1 MTGSQ
6 ADAEA
11 RADAVERARGLTHQ
25 ANKLR
30 AEGKWEEA
38 LSVCFQACEA
48 DPQEPTAAYNLGVM
62 LSKMGRLAEAE
73 KLIRCTL
80 MLAPGTAMATHSL
93 AHILLAQGRYRE
105 AWPLYEAR
113 VHMPELKT
121 GFPTGFDFPRWRG
134 EPLAGKR
141 LTVFPEQGLGDQ
153 IQLARFLPPLIEQAA
168 AVTLLTLPPLE
179 RLFRHN
185 FPQAEVIVATGEV
198 EFPDP
203 DYWTTQFDILSAIDV
218 ALEDIPTAPYLR
230 APGTWPALGDGF
242 KIGLKT
248 IGNPNYINDATRSL
262 PPDLADRLRAGLPGA
277 VISLEPADSGARD
290 MADTAAI
297 IDRLD
302 MVVTVDTSVG
312 HLAGAMGKPCLLLVP
327 GFSPDWRWMEARTD
341 SPWYPNHS
349 LYRGTLEGDWRPA
362 VERLIGDAHRI
373 VRTLT
378 ARAEV
383 NRAIELRDSG
393 TPQAALAASERAVAA
408 DPDDA
413 RAVQTHGVILSSLGR
428 VAEGEALL
436 RDFLDRNPDHAESRL
451 ALALNL
457 LGQGRYREAWP
468 YHEARLATAG
478 FDPRVPRDFPFP
490 RWQGEDLKGRRI
502 AIFPEQGLGDQIQFV
517 RFVPELLRR
526 GAKVTLFTR
535 PALARLFGQSLPGV
549 DIVPTVGKAEFPD
562 PDYWATLI
570 DLPARLELGLEDIP
584 NAAYLNWPEQRAAE
598 GPAPRIGVKLSGNP
612 LHRNDA
618 WRTLKPDVAAQLRQQ
633 LPGTLVSLEPE
644 DSGARDFADTA
655 AIIAGLDLVISVD
668 TAVAHLAGAMGKRC
682 LLLVSGFDPDW
693 RWMRERAD
701 SPWYPGH
708 RLFRST
714 PEGDWSA
721 AIEQLTALVA
731 KEFGQPKAEA
741 LMAQAEA
748 LRVAGDP
755 MGAFSAVEQAVGVAP
770 DNVNAAYMRAVFL
783 THFGRLAEAEAEL
796 RRVLEVAPDLA
807 NPRHALGL
815 NLLAQG
821 RYREG
826 WPLYQARAERTGLN
840 DAVPHDLPY
849 PRWQGESLKGKR
861 IVLFPEQGFGDQ
873 IQFVR
878 FVPRLLAKGAEVTL
892 LAPPPLANLFRHNFP
907 TANVVTAEGP
917 VDFPDPDY
925 WATLADLPARFDV
938 QPDQLWEDA
947 YLNAL
952 DALPE
957 ATSGAFRIGVMGQGN
972 PAYGGD
978 IYRSLPRGMA
988 EKLAK
993 ELPSEVID
1001 LSPEMTGAK
1010 DFADTAA
1017 VVATLDLVVSVDT
1030 AVAHLAGAMGKTCL
1044 LMLNGFATDWRWM
1057 RDRSTS
1063 PWYRHHLLYRTEL
1076 DSGWE
1081 PVVERVLCEARNA
1094 SRSALPHTRR
1104 FGALRADGRY
1114 SEALAAGRK
1123 ALAVE
1128 PNGLSVIHN
1137 LARLLGDLGRLQEA
1151 EALQRRALALSQEDV
1166 YRYGLGYNL
1175 LSQGRYAE
1183 GWPLY
1188 ESRARIPKLRAGF
1201 PQGVKFPRWQG
1212 EDIANKRVAVFP
1224 EQGLGDQLQF
1234 ARLLPQLRNRCA
1246 GIVLLTPLSLARLF
1260 ETAFPDMDVVEAAGT
1275 ASFPRCD
1282 VWTTSVELARLL
1294 DLRIENIPDPHY
1306 LHLSGEGK
1314 SKGRLRIG
1322 FMGKGNPAYIHDAH
1336 RSLPRDAVERLRA
1349 GLPGEVIDLDPVASG
1364 AKDFMDTAHIM
1375 ADLDLVVSVDTSVGH
1390 LAGVMGKPCA
1400 LLING
1405 FATDWR
1411 WLRDRSDSPWYP
1423 GHRLFRGGVDGNWDL
1438 AIADLLAHV
1447 GAFAAQA
1454 AGLPS

>member
-1 MTGSQ
+1 MTESQ
-6 ADAEA
+6 ADADA
-11 RADAVERARGLTHQ
+11 RAEAAERARRLTLQ

-38 LSVCFQACEA
+38 LAVCFEAYEA
-48 DPQEPTAAYNLGVM
+48 DPNAPAAAYNLGVM

-73 KLIRCTL
+73 KLIRHTL
-80 MLAPGTAMATHSL
+80 TLAPGAPTVTHSL

-113 VHMPELKT
+113 VHMPELRT

-141 LTVFPEQGLGDQ
+141 LTIFPEQGLGDQ

-185 FPQAEVIVATGEV
+185 FPGAEVVVATGEV

-203 DYWTTQFDILSAIDV
+203 DYWTTQFDILSAIDL
-218 ALEDIPTAPYLR
+218 ALEDIPTEPYLR
-230 APGTWPALGDGF
+230 APETWPPLGEGF

-248 IGNPNYINDATRSL
+248 IGNPAYINDATRSL
-262 PPDLADRLRAGLPGA
+262 PPELADRLRTTLPGI
-277 VISLEPADSGARD
+277 VTSLEPKDSGARD

-297 IDRLD
+297 IDQLD

-349 LYRGTLEGDWRPA
+349 LYRGTSAGDWQPA
-362 VERLIGDAHRI
+362 VERLIGDAQYI

-383 NRAIELRDSG
+383 NEAIALRDSG
-393 TPQAALAASERAVAA
+393 APEAALAASRRAVVAN
-408 DPDDA
+408 PDDA
-413 RAVQTHGVILSSLGR
+413 RALQTHGVILSSLGR
-428 VAEGEALL
+428 VAESEALL
-436 RDFLDRNPDHAESRL
+436 RAFLARQPDHHESRL

-468 YHEARLATAG
+468 YHEARFETASL
-478 FDPRVPRDFPFP
+478 DPHVPRNFPFP
-490 RWQGEDLKGRRI
+490 RWQGEDLNGKRI

-526 GAKVTLFTR
+526 GAQVTLFTQ
-535 PALARLFGQSLPGV
+535 PALVRIFALSLPGV

-562 PDYWATLI
+562 PDFWATLI
-570 DLPARLELGLEDIP
+570 DLPARLGLGLAEIP
-584 NAAYLNWPEQRAAE
+584 NAAYLHWPERRASE
-598 GPAPRIGVKLSGNP
+598 GAAPKIGLKLSGNP
-612 LHRNDA
+612 QHRNDA
-618 WRTLKPDVAAQLRQQ
+618 WRTLKPDVAAQLRQR
-633 LPGTLVSLEPE
+633 LPGTQVSLEPE

-655 AIIAGLDLVISVD
+655 AIISGLDLVISVD
-668 TAVAHLAGAMGKRC
+668 TAVAHLAGAMGKPC

-693 RWMRERAD
+693 RWMRDRTD

-714 PEGDWSA
+714 PEGDWTA
-721 AIEQLTALVA
+721 AIAQLADTVA
-731 KEFGQPKAEA
+731 KEFGQPKVEA

-748 LRVAGDP
+748 LRAAGDP
-755 MGAFSAVEQAVGVAP
+755 AGAFAAVEQAVGADP
-770 DNVNAAYMRAVFL
+770 DNVNAAYMRAIFL
-783 THFGRLAEAEAEL
+783 TNFGRLAEAEAEL
-796 RRVLEVAPDLA
+796 ARVLKVAPDLA

-821 RYREG
+821 RYHEG
-826 WPLYQARAERTGLN
+826 WPLYQARAERTGLS
-840 DAVPHDLPY
+840 DAVPRDLPY
-849 PRWQGESLKGKR
+849 PRWQGEDLRGKR
-861 IVLFPEQGFGDQ
+861 IAIFPEQGFGDQ

-878 FVPRLLAKGAEVTL
+878 FIPRLLAMDAKVTL
-892 LAPPPLANLFRHNFP
+892 LVPPPLASLFDHNFP
-907 TANVVTAEGP
+907 TVDVRTAEGS

-938 QPDQLWEDA
+938 QPDQLWEEA
-947 YLNAL
+947 YLKAPK
-952 DALPE
+952 ALPE
-957 ATSGAFRIGVMGQGN
+957 ATSGAFRIGLMTRGN

-978 IYRSLPRGMA
+978 IYRSLPPALA
-988 EKLAK
+988 ERLAK
-993 ELPSEVID
+993 KLPGEVID
-1001 LSPEMTGAK
+1001 LSPEKTGATN
-1010 DFADTAA
+1010 FAETAA
-1017 VVATLDLVVSVDT
+1017 IVATLDLVVSVDT

-1057 RDRSTS
+1057 RGRSVS
-1063 PWYRHHLLYRTEL
+1063 PWYPHHLLYRAEL
-1076 DSGWE
+1076 GSGWE
-1081 PVVERVLCEARNA
+1081 PIVEYILVETRNA
-1094 SRSALPHTRR
+1094 SRSALPYIRR
-1104 FGALRADGRY
+1104 FGALRAEGRY
-1114 SEALAAGRK
+1114 SEALAVGRK
-1123 ALAVE
+1123 ALTIE
-1128 PNGLSVIHN
+1128 PRQLSVMHN
-1137 LARLLGDLGRLQEA
+1137 LARLLGDLGRLKEA
-1151 EALQRRALALSQEDV
+1151 ETLQRRALTISQGDA
-1166 YRYGLGYNL
+1166 YRYALGYNL

-1188 ESRARIPKLRAGF
+1188 ESRARIPALRAGF

-1212 EDIANKRVAVFP
+1212 EDIANKRIAIFP
-1224 EQGLGDQLQF
+1224 EQGFGDQLQF
-1234 ARLLPQLRNRCA
+1234 ARLLPRLREHCA
-1246 GIVLLTPLSLARLF
+1246 DVVLLAPPPLLRLF
-1260 ETAFPDMDVVEAAGT
+1260 ATAFPGVDVVAAAG
-1275 ASFPRCD
+1275 AANFRRCD
-1282 VWTTSVELARLL
+1282 VWTTFVELARLL
-1294 DLRIENIPDPHY
+1294 DLRLENMPDPHY
-1306 LHLSGEGK
+1306 LHLPSRP
-1314 SKGRLRIG
+1314 SPDGRLRIG
-1322 FMGKGNPAYIHDAH
+1322 FMGKGNPIYIHDAH
-1336 RSLPRDAVERLRA
+1336 RSLPRDAAERLRT
-1349 GLPGEVIDLDPVASG
+1349 GLTGEVIDLDPAVSG
-1364 AKDFMDTAHIM
+1364 AKDFLDTAYLM

-1390 LAGVMGKPCA
+1390 LAGVMGKPCY

-1411 WLRDRSDSPWYP
+1411 WLRGRSDSPWYP
-1423 GHRLFRGGVDGNWDL
+1423 RHRLFRGGIDGNWDG
-1438 AIADLLAHV
+1438 AIADLLAQV
-1447 GAFAAQA
+1447 DALAGQA
-1454 AGLPS
+1454 AALPS

>member
-1 MTGSQ
+1 MVKIS
-6 ADAEA
+6 ADAK
-11 RADAVERARGLTHQ
+11 ADAGAVERARTLTLR
-25 ANKLR
+25 ANALR

-38 LSVCFQACEA
+38 LAVCFEAYEA
-48 DPQEPTAAYNLGVM
+48 DPNSPAAAYNLGVL
-62 LSKMGRLAEAE
+62 LSKMGQLAEAE
-73 KLIRCTL
+73 ELIRRTL
-80 MLAPGTAMATHSL
+80 RLAPDAAMATHSL

-105 AWPLYEAR
+105 AWPLYEVR

-141 LTVFPEQGLGDQ
+141 LTIFPEQGLGDQ

-185 FPQAEVIVATGEV
+185 FPGAEVIVATGEV
-198 EFPDP
+198 HFPDP
-203 DYWTTQFDILSAIDV
+203 DYWTTQFDILSAIDLP
-218 ALEDIPTAPYLR
+218 LEDVPAAPYLR
-230 APGTWPALGDGF
+230 APGAWPSLGHGF

-248 IGNPNYINDATRSL
+248 VGNPNYVSDATRSL
-262 PPDLADRLRAGLPGA
+262 PPELADRLRAELPGS
-277 VISLEPADSGARD
+277 VISLEPKDSGARD
-290 MADTAAI
+290 MADTAAM
-297 IDRLD
+297 IDQLD

-327 GFSPDWRWMEARTD
+327 GFGPDWRWMEARTD

-349 LYRGTLEGDWRPA
+349 LYRGTPSGDWTPA
-362 VERLIGDAHRI
+362 VERLIADAQRI

-383 NRAIELRDSG
+383 NSAIQLRDSG
-393 TPQAALAASERAVAA
+393 APEAALAASARAVAA
-408 DPDDA
+408 NPDDA

-436 RDFLDRNPDHAESRL
+436 RNFLARNPDHAESRL

-468 YHEARLATAG
+468 YHEARFETAG

-490 RWQGEDLKGRRI
+490 RWQGEYPKDKRI

-526 GAKVTLFTR
+526 GAQVTLFTQ
-535 PALARLFGQSLPGV
+535 PALIRIFAHSLPGV
-549 DIVPTVGKAEFPD
+549 DIIPTVGKAEFPD

-570 DLPARLELGLEDIP
+570 DLPARLALDLEHIP
-584 NAAYLNWPEQRAAE
+584 DAAYLRWPEQRAIE
-598 GPAPRIGVKLSGNP
+598 GVGPKIGLKLSGNP
-612 LHRNDA
+612 QHRNDA

-644 DSGARDFADTA
+644 DTGVRDFADTA
-655 AIIAGLDLVISVD
+655 AIIAGLDLVVSVD
-668 TAVAHLAGAMGKRC
+668 TAVAHLAGAMGKPC

-693 RWMRERAD
+693 RWMRERTD
-701 SPWYPGH
+701 SPWYPRH

-721 AIEQLTALVA
+721 AIAQLGDAVEREL
-731 KEFGQPKAEA
+731 GQSKVET

-748 LRVAGDP
+748 LRAAGEP
-755 MGAFSAVEQAVGVAP
+755 NQAFAAVEQAVAADP
-770 DNVNAAYMRAVFL
+770 NNVNAAYMRGVFL
-783 THFGRLAEAEAEL
+783 TNFGRLAEAESAL
-796 RRVLEVAPDLA
+796 RRVLDAAPDFP
-807 NPRHALGL
+807 NPKHALGL

-821 RYREG
+821 RYSEG
-826 WPLYQARAERTGLN
+826 WPFYQARAERMGLN
-840 DAVPHDLPY
+840 DGVPRNLPY
-849 PRWQGESLKGKR
+849 PRWQGENLNGKR
-861 IVLFPEQGFGDQ
+861 IATFPEQGFGDQ

-878 FVPRLLAKGAEVTL
+878 FVPRLLAMGAKVTL
-892 LAPPPLANLFRHNFP
+892 LAPPPLASLFRHNFP
-907 TANVVTAEGP
+907 TADVVTAEGS

-947 YLNAL
+947 YLTAL
-952 DALPE
+952 ETLPE
-957 ATSGAFRIGVMGQGN
+957 VTGARFRIGLMARGN

-978 IYRSLPRGMA
+978 IYRSLPRSLA
-988 EKLAK
+988 ERLAK
-993 ELPSEVID
+993 ELPGEVID
-1001 LSPEMTGAK
+1001 LSPEKTGAT
-1010 DFADTAA
+1010 DFAATAA
-1017 VVATLDLVVSVDT
+1017 IVATLDLVVSVDT

-1057 RDRSTS
+1057 RDRSAT
-1063 PWYRHHLLYRTEL
+1063 PWYRHHLLYRTEPG
-1076 DSGWE
+1076 SGWE
-1081 PVVERVLCEARNA
+1081 SVVKRVLQEARNA
-1094 SRSALPHTRR
+1094 SRSALPHIRR
-1104 FGALRADGRY
+1104 FGAFRAERRY

-1128 PNGLSVIHN
+1128 PKQLSVIHN
-1137 LARLLGDLGRLQEA
+1137 LARLLNDLGRSKEA
-1151 EALQRRALALSQEDV
+1151 EALQRRALALSQDDV

-1188 ESRARIPKLRAGF
+1188 ESRTRIPVLRAGF

-1234 ARLLPQLRNRCA
+1234 ARLLPQLRERCA
-1246 GIVLLTPLSLARLF
+1246 GIVLLTPLALVRLF
-1260 ETAFPDMDVVEAAGT
+1260 EAAFPDMDVVEATGT

-1282 VWTTSVELARLL
+1282 VWTTSIELARLL

-1306 LHLSGEGK
+1306 LHLPGEGK
-1314 SKGRLRIG
+1314 SAGRLRIG
-1322 FMGKGNPAYIHDAH
+1322 FMGKGNAAYIHDAH
-1336 RSLPRDAVERLRA
+1336 RSLPGDAAERLRA
-1349 GLPGEVIDLDPVASG
+1349 GLPGEVIDLDPAASG
-1364 AKDFMDTAHIM
+1364 ARDFMDTAHIM

-1390 LAGVMGKPCA
+1390 LAGVMGKPCY
-1400 LLING
+1400 LLVSG

-1423 GHRLFRGGVDGNWDL
+1423 LHRLFRGGLDGNWEA

-1447 GAFAAQA
+1447 DALAAQA
-1454 AGLPS
+1454 AALP

>member
-1 MTGSQ
+1 MT
-6 ADAEA
+6 DARSGAETHVA
-11 RADAVERARGLTHQ
+11 TIERAHILTQ
-25 ANKLR
+25 RANALR

-38 LSVCFQACEA
+38 LSVCFEAYEA
-48 DPQEPTAAYNLGVM
+48 DPNGPAACYNLGVM

-73 KLIRCTL
+73 KLVRHALTL
-80 MLAPGTAMATHSL
+80 TPDAVMVAHSL

-113 VHMPELKT
+113 LHMPELKT

-141 LTVFPEQGLGDQ
+141 LTIFPEQGLGDQ

-168 AVTLLTLPPLE
+168 AITLLTLPPLE

-185 FPQAEVIVATGEV
+185 FLGVEVVVATGEV

-203 DYWTTQFDILSAIDV
+203 DYWSTQFDILGVIDL
-218 ALEDIPTAPYLR
+218 ALEDVPTAPYLR
-230 APGTWPALGDGF
+230 APGTWPPLGEGF

-248 IGNPNYINDATRSL
+248 VGNPNYVNDATRSL
-262 PPDLADRLRAGLPGA
+262 PLDLADRLRAGLPGS
-277 VISLEPADSGARD
+277 VISLEPKDSGARD

-297 IDRLD
+297 IDQLD

-349 LYRGTLEGDWRPA
+349 LYRGTPAGDWAPA
-362 VERLIGDAHRI
+362 VEKLLGDARRI

-383 NRAIELRDSG
+383 NRAIHLRDSG
-393 TPQAALAASERAVAA
+393 APEAALAASERAIAA

-413 RAVQTHGVILSSLGR
+413 RAVQTHGVILSSLGCI
-428 VAEGEALL
+428 AEGEALL
-436 RDFLDRNPDHAESRL
+436 RDFLGRNPGHAESRL
-451 ALALNL
+451 ALAFNL

-468 YHEARLATAG
+468 YHEARFETAG
-478 FDPRVPRDFPFP
+478 FDPQVPRDFPFP
-490 RWQGEDLKGRRI
+490 RWQGEDLKGKRI
-502 AIFPEQGLGDQIQFV
+502 ALFPEQGFGDQIQFV

-526 GAKVTLFTR
+526 GAQVTLFTR
-535 PALARLFGQSLPGV
+535 PALVRLFAHSLPGV
-549 DIVPTVGKAEFPD
+549 DILPTIGKAEFPD
-562 PDYWATLI
+562 PHYWATLI

-584 NAAYLNWPEQRAAE
+584 NAAYLSWPEQRATE
-598 GPAPRIGVKLSGNP
+598 GAAPRIGLKLSGNP
-612 LHRNDA
+612 KHRNDA
-618 WRTLKPDVAAQLRQQ
+618 WRTLNRDVTMQLRQL
-633 LPGTLVSLEPE
+633 LPGTLISLEPE
-644 DSGARDFADTA
+644 DTAARDFADTA
-655 AIIAGLDLVISVD
+655 ALIGGLDLVISVD
-668 TAVAHLAGAMGKRC
+668 TAVAHLAGAMGKPC
-682 LLLVSGFDPDW
+682 LLLISGFDPDW
-693 RWMRERAD
+693 RWMRDRAD
-701 SPWYPGH
+701 SPWYPRH

-714 PEGDWSA
+714 PDGDWSA
-721 AIEQLTALVA
+721 AIAQLGDAVRKDFGESKVDAL
-731 KEFGQPKAEA
+731 
-741 LMAQAEA
+741 LAQAEA
-748 LRVAGDP
+748 LRAEGDP
-755 MGAFSAVEQAVGVAP
+755 VRAFAAVEQAVAADP
-770 DNVNAAYMRAVFL
+770 NNVNAAYMRGIFL
-783 THFGRLAEAEAEL
+783 SHLGRLGQAEAEL
-796 RRVLEVAPDLA
+796 RRVLEVAPDLP

-821 RYREG
+821 RYNEG
-826 WPLYQARAERTGLN
+826 WPLYQARGERTGLN
-840 DAVPHDLPY
+840 DAMPRNLPY
-849 PRWQGESLKGKR
+849 PRWHGENLKGKR
-861 IVLFPEQGFGDQ
+861 IAIFPEQGLGDQ

-878 FVPRLLAKGAEVTL
+878 FIPRLCAMGAEVTL
-892 LAPPPLANLFRHNFP
+892 LAPPPLASLFRHNFP

-925 WATLADLPARFDV
+925 WATLADLPARFGV
-938 QPDQLWEDA
+938 QPDQLWEDV
-947 YLNAL
+947 YLKAL
-952 DALPE
+952 ETLPE
-957 ATSGAFRIGVMGQGN
+957 AASGAFRVGLMAQGN

-978 IYRSLPRGMA
+978 IYRSLPRGLA

-993 ELPSEVID
+993 ELPGEVID
-1001 LSPEMTGAK
+1001 LSPEKTGAK

-1017 VVATLDLVVSVDT
+1017 IVATLDLVVSVDT

-1057 RDRSTS
+1057 RDRSSS
-1063 PWYRHHLLYRTEL
+1063 PWYRHHLLYRTKL

-1081 PVVERVLCEARNA
+1081 PVVDQVLGETRKA
-1094 SRSALPHTRR
+1094 SKSALPHIRR
-1104 FGALRADGRY
+1104 FGAFRADGRY

-1123 ALAVE
+1123 ALTAE
-1128 PNGLSVIHN
+1128 PNSLSVLHN
-1137 LARLLGDLGRLQEA
+1137 LARLLGDLGRLKEA
-1151 EALQRRALALSQEDV
+1151 EALQRRALALSQDDV

-1224 EQGLGDQLQF
+1224 EQGLGDQIQF
-1234 ARLLPQLRNRCA
+1234 ARLLPQLRDRCA
-1246 GIVLLTPLSLARLF
+1246 GIVLLTPLSLVRLF

-1294 DLRIENIPDPHY
+1294 DLRIENVPDPHY

-1314 SKGRLRIG
+1314 SDDRLRIG

-1336 RSLPRDAVERLRA
+1336 RSLPRGAAERLRA
-1349 GLPGEVIDLDPVASG
+1349 GLPGEVIDLDPEASG

-1390 LAGVMGKPCA
+1390 LAGVMGKPCC

-1411 WLRDRSDSPWYP
+1411 WLRERSDSPWYP
-1423 GHRLFRGGVDGNWDL
+1423 KHRLFRGGVDGNWDA
-1438 AIADLLAHV
+1438 AIAGLLAHV
-1447 GAFAAQA
+1447 ESFGAA
-1454 AGLPS
+1454 LPS